1 MKTRMIAAAVAAS
14 TALALA
20 PAVQAAPAAP
30 SGQQAAPTEQ
40 GTDQEGKKEI
50 PTVTVNIS
58 GFTANGATNVVN
70 LRTHKDVA
78 SRLNQD
84 DLYRWTS
91 ANPDNKAIRVTPDG
105 RMYITTDKEE
115 KLTET
120 ITVSR
125 TADNAPVLT
134 LNVVATPK
142 AVEASEG
149 LNEGPRKAEAGE
161 IAATVGIILGIV
173 GLLAGMIQTL
183 VPGGWAGIVD
193 FIKQGQAENRA

>member
-1 MKTRMIAAAVAAS
+1 MKIRMIAAAVAAS

-20 PAVQAAPAAP
+20 PAVQTAPAALAAPA
-30 SGQQAAPTEQ
+30 EQ
-40 GTDQEGKKEI
+40 GTDQEGKKEV
-50 PTVTVNIS
+50 PTVTVNIT

-105 RMYITTDKEE
+105 RMYITADKEGD
-115 KLTET
+115 LTET

-134 LNVVATPK
+134 LTVVATPK
-142 AVEASEG
+142 QVKASEG
-149 LNEGPRKAEAGE
+149 LNEGPRKAAAGE

-193 FIKQGQAENRA
+193 FIKQGQANNRA